1 MSLNVFWKKS
11 NGEDVF
17 KYIEKIIPNDRYET
31 STDILDRMFIQN
43 VMSPLELLK
52 VVLLEETLRKL
63 DLIM

>member
-52 VVLLEETLRKL
+52 VV
-63 DLIM
+63 